1 MKPLY
6 CACCDTPLMSAATA
20 FVCPTCGAVYR
31 QHGTRFAFAAEL
43 TAEMESI
50 TDSIKRH
57 MDAEGVD
64 TLNGTDWKV
73 TYKAVTSS
81 RLDTTALKKAL
92 PDLTAQFTKTTTA
105 RRFCIA

>member
-1 MKPLY
+1 MNINDMDSKIKELRELRRM
-6 CACCDTPLMSAATA
+6 AD
-20 FVCPTCGAVYR
+20 
-31 QHGTRFAFAAEL
+31 EL
-43 TAEMESI
+43 TVEMESI

>member
-1 MKPLY
+1 
-6 CACCDTPLMSAATA
+6 MSINDMDSEIKELRELRRMADEL
-20 FVCPTCGAVYR
+20 AV
-31 QHGTRFAFAAEL
+31 
-43 TAEMESI
+43 EMESI

>member
-1 MKPLY
+1 
-6 CACCDTPLMSAATA
+6 MSIIDMDSKIKELRELRRMAD
-20 FVCPTCGAVYR
+20 
-31 QHGTRFAFAAEL
+31 EL

-73 TYKAVTSS
+73 TYMGAV
-81 RLDTTALKKAL
+81 AEAG
-92 PDLTAQFTKTTTA
+92 
-105 RRFCIA
+105 

>member
-1 MKPLY
+1 
-6 CACCDTPLMSAATA
+6 MSIIDMDSKIKELRELRCMAD
-20 FVCPTCGAVYR
+20 
-31 QHGTRFAFAAEL
+31 EL

>member
-1 MKPLY
+1 
-6 CACCDTPLMSAATA
+6 MSIIDMDSKIKELRELRRMAD
-20 FVCPTCGAVYR
+20 
-31 QHGTRFAFAAEL
+31 EL

-81 RLDTTALKKAL
+81 RLDTTALK
-92 PDLTAQFTKTTTA
+92 
-105 RRFCIA
+105 RRCPT

>member
-1 MKPLY
+1 
-6 CACCDTPLMSAATA
+6 MSINDMDSKIKELRELRRMADEL
-20 FVCPTCGAVYR
+20 AV
-31 QHGTRFAFAAEL
+31 
-43 TAEMESI
+43 EMESI

-64 TLNGTDWKV
+64 TLNGTDWKA

-92 PDLTAQFTKTTTA
+92 PNLTAQFTKTTTA
-105 RRFCIA
+105 RRFCVA